1 MSLNCNILIIKL
13 SSRYGS
19 DLHCADG
26 KPTPA
31 ALGSLPKSSSWF
43 TAETKYEAGACTL
56 LIVTSMASQHV
67 VRDTKSFYSVPE
79 SVQKC
84 YGEKN
89 IKALVREIDQ
99 KSQVA
104 Y

>member
-1 MSLNCNILIIKL
+1 MLLNCNILITKL

-26 KPTPA
+26 
-31 ALGSLPKSSSWF
+31 
-43 TAETKYEAGACTL
+43 ETNSCSTWQLAKVIQLVHGRDGRYEAGACTL

-79 SVQKC
+79 SVQK
-84 YGEKN
+84 
-89 IKALVREIDQ
+89 
-99 KSQVA
+99 
-104 Y
+104 